1 MLSNTLWFDD
11 YTLFIR
17 KKKKRKKENNNN
29 KMFSILCLYKP
40 VILPDISVLS
50 LCVHKQLGGTGS
62 VSGYFFVPLRCHRY
76 SFLLLNSCIPHHL
89 EHLDEIRGESWP
101 FATQVAEIPVFPQGQ
116 DFPIC
121 LWKRGESQAP
131 ILNLSQHLKKK
142 KKLFSLMFSS
152 LNPPQSE
159 AWHSPTGSLMVA
171 RGGRTGAALGSGIS
185 VLLAFTPSRILF

>member
-1 MLSNTLWFDD
+1 
-11 YTLFIR
+11 
-17 KKKKRKKENNNN
+17 
-29 KMFSILCLYKP
+29 MFSILCLYKP

-142 KKLFSLMFSS
+142 KTLLTDVFQPKS
-152 LNPPQSE
+152 PPVWGMAQS
-159 AWHSPTGSLMVA
+159 HGQFD
-171 RGGRTGAALGSGIS
+171 GRTWREDRGCPWVRHLSAPCFHTLPNPFLVTRRRNCLPSGES
-185 VLLAFTPSRILF
+185 SG